1 MAQQV
6 FPTKGNLIAA
16 KKSLS
21 LAQTGFDLMDRK
33 RNILI
38 RETMALIDSAKK
50 IQNSINVAY
59 KEAYQA
65 LQLANITLGII
76 DELSQTVPVDNGIRL
91 DYRSVMGVDIP
102 IAKIDYTPPQLLY
115 GYTRTNEKLDLA
127 FKKFDEVKMLTVQ
140 LSEIENSVYR
150 LAQGIKKTQKR
161 ANALK
166 NIIIPQFQ
174 ETIRFITESL
184 DEKEREEFSRLKV
197 IKKTKG

>member
-1 MAQQV
+1 
-6 FPTKGNLIAA
+6 
-16 KKSLS
+16 
-21 LAQTGFDLMDRK
+21 
-33 RNILI
+33 
-38 RETMALIDSAKK
+38 MALIDSAKK